1 MYDTKLIDI
10 FLNLNL
16 EEKRKLR
23 KWVLSEFVNKNED
36 ISRFFEFIDSRKKVT
51 PRTVTKEK
59 AHDYLYPNTPYHDL
73 RIRHLIWMT
82 TEILES
88 FIVYIK
94 MESELSLREQLLS
107 KFYMQKDLYKHAQKT
122 VESGIE
128 LMQNNK
134 IKNAEHYKNNFQL
147 NSLYYDIQSR
157 NIRTKDFNIDE
168 VAKTFT
174 VFTILET
181 LKTSSRILSIQKVG
195 ETKTKHALLEP
206 ILLLLKDASF
216 LQLSQVR
223 IYYNIYLV
231 ATNEDEKA
239 FKQFIKDIKQNEILF
254 SMHDLNELYRLA
266 INFCIKKSNQNQVF
280 YTKQTFELYLY
291 TIENGILIEN
301 NEISRFIFT
310 NVVTL
315 GIKLKKFA
323 RIEEFIKQYSKFINP
338 TYRKNTIDFNTSK
351 ILYAKAQRDKAL
363 KILLTN
369 EFKDTIWNLNA
380 KDLILRIYFEQK
392 NMESFS
398 SNLNSYRAY
407 VKRKTNIGYHK
418 TYFITLIEAFKKL
431 QKIYKHPQ
439 KHKEYVFTSTTINV
453 DWFNKMLKDMQI
465 KKAPIPKFRN
475 GALN

>member
-1 MYDTKLIDI
+1 MYESKLIDI
-10 FLNLNL
+10 YTNLNL

-23 KWVLSEFVNKNED
+23 KWVSSDFVNKNED
-36 ISRFFEFIDSRKKVT
+36 ILRFFEFIDSKKNIT
-51 PRTVTKEK
+51 ERTVTKEK
-59 AHDYLYPNTPYHDL
+59 AHEYLYPNTKYHDL

-94 MESELSLREQLLS
+94 MENELSMREQLLA
-107 KFYMQKDLYKHAQKT
+107 KFYMEKDLYKHAQKS
-122 VESGIE
+122 VETGIE
-128 LMQNNK
+128 LMEKND
-134 IKNAEHYKNNFQL
+134 IKNAQHYKTNFQL
-147 NSLYYDIQSR
+147 QSLYYDIQSR
-157 NIRTKDFNIDE
+157 NIRTKDFNIDQI
-168 VAKTFT
+168 ANSFT
-174 VFTILET
+174 IFTILET

-195 ETKTKHALLEP
+195 ETKTKHQLLES
-206 ILLLLKDASF
+206 ILELLKDSQF
-216 LQLSQVR
+216 LQLAQVR
-223 IYYNIYLV
+223 IYYNIYFV

-291 TIENGILIEN
+291 TIEKGILIEN

-310 NVVTL
+310 NVITL

-323 RIEEFIKQYSKFINP
+323 KIEDFIKTYSKLINP
-338 TYRKNTIDFNTSK
+338 EFRKNTIDFNTSK
-351 ILYAKAQRDKAL
+351 LFYAKGQRDKAL

-392 NMESFS
+392 NSALFN
-398 SNLNSYRAY
+398 SNLNAFKSY

-418 TYFITLIEAFKKL
+418 TYFTSLIDAFKEL
-431 QKIYKHPQ
+431 QKISKQPK
-439 KHKEYVFTSTTINV
+439 KHKDYVFISQTINV
-453 DWFNKMLKDMQI
+453 DWFNKMATELKRQAN
-465 KKAPIPKFRN
+465 KKTPK
-475 GALN
+475 

>member
-1 MYDTKLIDI
+1 MFGTKLIDI
-10 FLNLNL
+10 YSNLNL

-23 KWVLSEFVNKNED
+23 KWISSDFVNKNED
-36 ISRFFEFIDSRKKVT
+36 ILRFFEFIDSKKNVT
-51 PRTVTKEK
+51 ERTVTKEK
-59 AHDYLYPNTPYHDL
+59 AHEYLYPNKKYHDL

-94 MESELSLREQLLS
+94 MENELSLREQLLS

-128 LMQNNK
+128 LMAKNN
-134 IKNAEHYKNNFQL
+134 IKNAEYYKTNFHL
-147 NSLYYDIQSR
+147 HSLYYDIQSR
-157 NIRTKDFNIDE
+157 NIRTNDFNIDE
-168 VAKTFT
+168 IANSFT
-174 VFTILET
+174 IFAILET

-195 ETKTKHALLEP
+195 ETKTKHHLLEP
-206 ILLLLKDASF
+206 ILVLMQDPAF
-216 LQLSQVR
+216 LQLPQVR

-239 FKQFIKDIKQNEILF
+239 FKQFIKDIKANEILF
-254 SMHDLNELYRLA
+254 STHDLNELYRLA
-266 INFCIKKSNQNQVF
+266 INFCIKKSNQNQTF
-280 YTKQTFELYLY
+280 YTKQALDLYLY
-291 TIENGILIEN
+291 TIDKSILIEN

-323 RIEEFIKQYSKFINP
+323 RIEEFIKMYSKLINP
-338 TYRKNTIDFNTSK
+338 EFRKNTIDFNTSK
-351 ILYAKAQRDKAL
+351 LLYAKGQSDKAL

-392 NMESFS
+392 NIELFS
-398 SNLNSYRAY
+398 TYLNAFNVY

-418 TYFITLIEAFKKL
+418 TYFTHLIALFKEL
-431 QKIYKHPQ
+431 YKATKQP
-439 KHKEYVFTSTTINV
+439 KKYAGFVFTSEMINV
-453 DWFNKMLKDMQI
+453 TWFNNMLAEMNI
-465 KKAPIPKFRN
+465 NKKAPK
-475 GALN
+475 

>member
-206 ILLLLKDASF
+206 ILLLMKDASF
-216 LQLSQVR
+216 LQLPQVR

-231 ATNEDEKA
+231 ATDEDEKA
-239 FKQFIKDIKQNEILF
+239 FKQFIKDIKANEFLF
-254 SMHDLNELYRLA
+254 SIHDLNELYRLA
-266 INFCIKKSNQNQVF
+266 INFCIKKSNQNQVY
-280 YTKQTFELYLY
+280 YTNQTFELYLY
-291 TIENGILIEN
+291 TIEKGILLEN

-315 GIKLKKFA
+315 GIKLRKFA
-323 RIEEFIKQYSKFINP
+323 RIENFIN
-338 TYRKNTIDFNTSK
+338 TYSRFISKEYQKNTIDFNTSK
-351 ILYAKAQRDKAL
+351 ILYAKGQHDKAL
-363 KILLTN
+363 NILLTN

-380 KDLILRIYFEQK
+380 KDLILKIYFEQK
-392 NMESFS
+392 DLESFHLH
-398 SNLNSYRAY
+398 LNAFKMY

-418 TYFITLIEAFKKL
+418 TYFTMLADAFKEL
-431 QKIYKHPQ
+431 QKIYKHP
-439 KHKEYVFTSTTINV
+439 KKYKDFVFTSKTINV
-453 DWFNKMLKDMQI
+453 EWFNRMLSDMHT
-465 KKAPIPKFRN
+465 KKAPK
-475 GALN
+475 